1 MAKRDIKK
9 ALRDFWYGKPHS
21 AEEGGRRLGDLHEE
35 KTHLYKHRE
44 WRGVKD
50 TLYYFYMIWLY
61 NYIFMVKD
69 VMVMGGPL
77 NFAKGVWR
85 YRWVGQTYLPVLH
98 WFDRGLEGMRGE
110 AMKASAWHYR
120 AMVSTTIRQFQRMF
134 AADTRLHGGKQN
146 ELYKHTIAH
155 NETVWGGVFYPWDGE
170 ITNVPLEMIP
180 YFVTCHVNSHTVLNY
195 IDAVQSIGLPGDP
208 CPMCQAEAGIFV
220 LDDVPDYAPAV
231 VTCNEACDAS
241 VSTSTLQDWFFD

>member
-1 MAKRDIKK
+1 MAKKDIKK

-77 NFAKGVWR
+77 NFAKGVWSPP
-85 YRWVGQTYLPVLH
+85 TP
-98 WFDRGLEGMRGE
+98 
-110 AMKASAWHYR
+110 AC
-120 AMVSTTIRQFQRMF
+120 T
-134 AADTRLHGGKQN
+134 
-146 ELYKHTIAH
+146 
-155 NETVWGGVFYPWDGE
+155 
-170 ITNVPLEMIP
+170 
-180 YFVTCHVNSHTVLNY
+180 
-195 IDAVQSIGLPGDP
+195 
-208 CPMCQAEAGIFV
+208 AESR
-220 LDDVPDYAPAV
+220 
-231 VTCNEACDAS
+231 TS
-241 VSTSTLQDWFFD
+241 STSTRSPTTRRSGAVCSIPGTARSQMSRWR

>member
-1 MAKRDIKK
+1 MAKKDIKK

-155 NETVWGGVFYPWDGE
+155 SVLSLGRRNHECPAGDDPVLRHLPCQQ
-170 ITNVPLEMIP
+170 P
-180 YFVTCHVNSHTVLNY
+180 YGSQLHRRR
-195 IDAVQSIGLPGDP
+195 AVHRS
-208 CPMCQAEAGIFV
+208 AG
-220 LDDVPDYAPAV
+220 
-231 VTCNEACDAS
+231 
-241 VSTSTLQDWFFD
+241 